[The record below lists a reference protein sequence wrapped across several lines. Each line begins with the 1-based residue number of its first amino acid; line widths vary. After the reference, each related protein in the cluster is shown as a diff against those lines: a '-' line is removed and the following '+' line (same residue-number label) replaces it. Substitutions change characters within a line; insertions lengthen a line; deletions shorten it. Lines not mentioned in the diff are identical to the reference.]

1 MTLVHFVANS
11 LVSPLPCNRFS
22 RGATLSRLDDLP
34 DRFLQALGDFPSG
47 VVGLHLAKVAV
58 VTNMVADTIL
68 IDIVILLS
76 LARESLG
83 NLEGLQN

>member
-1 MTLVHFVANS
+1 
-11 LVSPLPCNRFS
+11 
-22 RGATLSRLDDLP
+22 
-34 DRFLQALGDFPSG
+34 
-47 VVGLHLAKVAV
+47 VGLHLAKVAV